1 MIKQIRDNI
10 EAMEDFIDTIIFN
23 FTEYRGDY
31 SLEIIRDVMIASCED
46 FINSVYKDF
55 ITDEDA

>member
-1 MIKQIRDNI
+1 MIKQIRDN
-10 EAMEDFIDTIIFN
+10 METQDFIDTIIFN
-23 FTEYRGDY
+23 FSEYRSDY
-31 SLEIIRDVMIASCED
+31 SLESIRDEMIAFCED